1 MSDTIELSE
10 YEQGKIVQEVV
21 EIRRRTWFR
30 WLKRGHVLIGGRI
43 LGTEIIQPGDV
54 FTEVWDVVDPKEKRQ
69 LLLKNRR
76 EVRLSVIEIWA
87 KHRPR
92 RSRDPESILYLSM
105 MLAGEGA
112 ELLNRSSM
120 LIGVPGSAPRKLGWF
135 TVPSQTGTKTEGRA
149 RDNMPP
155 VEFYRKAF
163 FFTSQPEARHL
174 AEVERFWDEK
184 FRETLSPF
192 DKYMFALGLFTF
204 GQLDAVEHI
213 LDNFPEGFHNAQGG
227 AEVIWYLLPIPRQ
240 LHPVDPTHHKAI
252 RAWLREN
259 RDRLTWDE
267 EGGKFVF
274 RNSA

>member
-1 MSDTIELSE
+1 MSDTIDLSE

-30 WLKRGHVLIGGRI
+30 WLKRGHVFIGGRI

-54 FTEVWDVVDPKEKRQ
+54 FTEAWDVVDPKEKGQ
-69 LLLKNRR
+69 VLLENRH

-87 KHRPR
+87 KQRPR
-92 RSRDPESILYLSM
+92 GSRDPESILYLSM

-112 ELLNRSSM
+112 ELLHRSSM
-120 LIGVPGSAPRKLGWF
+120 LTGDSPGSKRKLRWF
-135 TVPSQTGTKTEGRA
+135 TVPSEAGA
-149 RDNMPP
+149 RPAGGARGDLTP
-155 VEFYRKAF
+155 VEFYRQAF
-163 FFTSQPEARHL
+163 FLTSQPEARHL

-184 FRETLSPF
+184 FRDSLSPF
-192 DKYMFALGLFTF
+192 DKYMYALGLFAY

-240 LHPVDPTHHKAI
+240 LHPVDPTHHEAI
-252 RAWLREN
+252 RAWIREN

-267 EGGKFVF
+267 ECGKFVF
-274 RNSA
+274 RSSA